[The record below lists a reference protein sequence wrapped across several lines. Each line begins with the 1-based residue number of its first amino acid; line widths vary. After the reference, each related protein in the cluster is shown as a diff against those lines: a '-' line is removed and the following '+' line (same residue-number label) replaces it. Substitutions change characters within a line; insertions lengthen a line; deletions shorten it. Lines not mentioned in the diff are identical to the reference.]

1 MKKLFFLMSTML
13 ILTLTSFGQS
23 SQTELAPPPSGGKT
37 LLTGAIGLTFGSD
50 KATVKSVLS
59 TKGNY
64 EPSVDKPNMIGFL
77 HVSIGTKTAGFV
89 LCKFVDN
96 KLYSIFCSF
105 TPEAE
110 NTSKAQELYD
120 EFTTIL
126 TTKYGNAANSFRLFD
141 YPFEDKS
148 EDWDLAISSS
158 KATISSYWFLPN
170 KETGNSIDLEIDKD
184 YYVTIEYQSKALT
197 DIAIERQKS
206 KDTNAF

>member
-1 MKKLFFLMSTML
+1 MKKLFFLMSAML
-13 ILTLTSFGQS
+13 VFTLTSFGQS
-23 SQTELAPPPSGGKT
+23 SQTELAPSPSRGKT

-77 HVSIGTKTAGFV
+77 HVSIGTKTASFV

-110 NTSKAQELYD
+110 TTSNAQEIYD
-120 EFTTIL
+120 DFSEIL
-126 TTKYGNAANSFRLFD
+126 TTKYGNTTNSFRLFD

-148 EDWDLAISSS
+148 EDWDLAIRSS
-158 KATISSYWFLPN
+158 KATINSFWFLPN
-170 KETGNSIDLEIDKD
+170 KETGNCIILEIDKD
-184 YYVTIEYQSKALT
+184 FDVTIEYQSKALM
-197 DIAIERQKS
+197 DIAIEKQKS